1 MMKASEQKKAAKAF
15 AEYWKDK
22 GYEKGESQKFWLSLL
37 RSVFGVEEP
46 EKFIEFE
53 NQVLNQHMN
62 FIDAY
67 IPASRV
73 MIEQKSSNKD
83 LRKGILQSDGTYQT
97 PFQQAQRYIPN
108 LPLDLHPRYIIT
120 CNFQT
125 FLIYDMQHPLADPH
139 EIKLANLERDYYQLA
154 FITEGWQKAHLKE
167 ELELSVKSGELV
179 GKLYDALLAQ
189 YKAILGDEKGNVSAE
204 VLRDLNKLC
213 VRLVFCFYAEDAGI
227 LGHKKMFQEYLG
239 GFKPSQMRKA
249 LIDLF
254 NILDTPE
261 AERDPLDDS
270 PAAAF
275 PYVNGGLF
283 ANSSAK
289 EVPPFTEEIV
299 KLMLDECCSHDWS
312 KISPTIFGAVFESTL
327 NPETRRSG
335 GMHYTSIENIHK
347 VIDPLFLDDLREE
360 FDYACSLKTENIVL
374 DRLRKLHDTI
384 SKLSFFDPACG
395 SGNFL
400 TETYISLRRLE
411 NDIIRR
417 RLGIGGTFL
426 TEINNPIRVSIGQF
440 YGIEINDFAVSV
452 ARTALWI
459 AESQM
464 MQETESILDTS
475 LVFLPLKTDAT
486 IVEGN
491 ALRLD
496 WKTVAPPEKI
506 SYIMGNPPFVGYSL
520 QSPEQKEDMLH
531 IYTDENGKP
540 YKTAGKID
548 YVAAWYF
555 KTAEFMQNTNIRAA
569 LVSTNS
575 ITQGEQVASVWK
587 PLYDRFGIHID
598 FAHRTFRWDSEA
610 SLKAHVHCVIV
621 GFSVADNHELR
632 NLYDSGHLL
641 KTEQINPY
649 LISGPLVFIGNRTK
663 PLCDVPE
670 MRNGNRPL
678 DGGNLIIEEE
688 EYNDFIKKEPNA
700 IKFIK
705 RFMMGYEF
713 INNKNRWCLWLVD
726 ATPKELNAMPLVM
739 QRVQKVKEMREQS
752 TFPQTREL
760 AAFPTRFRETLNPER
775 FIAIPKVSSEQRRY
789 VPMGYL
795 DKSVIPGDKLFII
808 ENATLYEFGVLTSN
822 VHMAWMRA
830 ICGRLKSDYS
840 YSNTIVYNNFPWPMS
855 TPEQKAKIEQTARAI
870 LDARAKYP
878 DSSLADLY
886 KETTMPPEL
895 RKAHQENDKAVMTA
909 YGFDWRHMT
918 ESDCVA
924 ELFKMYEK
932 LVAAQ
937 QEINLKERN
946 NK

>member
-1 MMKASEQKKAAKAF
+1 MQTAKELKEQQKAAKAF
-15 AEYWKDK
+15 AAYWKDK
-22 GYEKGESQKFWLSLL
+22 GYEKGESQPFWLSLL
-37 RSVFGVEEP
+37 RDVFKIEHP
-46 EKFIEFE
+46 EQFIQFE
-53 NQVLNQHMN
+53 NPVLIQHMS

-67 IPASRV
+67 IPSSRV
-73 MIEQKSSNKD
+73 MIEQKSRDKD
-83 LRKGILQSDGTYQT
+83 LRKGVKQSDGAVLT

-108 LPLDLHPRYIIT
+108 LPVELHPQYIIT

-125 FLIYDMQHPLADPH
+125 FLIYDMSYPSADPY
-139 EIKLANLERDYYQLA
+139 EIKLEDLEKEAYRLS
-154 FITEGWQKAHLKE
+154 FIAEGCKNNHIIKE
-167 ELELSVKSGELV
+167 RELSIKAGELV
-179 GKLYDALLAQ
+179 GKLYNALEKQ
-189 YKAILGDEKGNVSAE
+189 YAAVLSDGDTKKLTAE
-204 VLRDLNKLC
+204 VRSWLNKLC
-213 VRLVFCFYAEDAGI
+213 VRLVFCFYAEDAGVF
-227 LGHKKMFQEYLG
+227 GKKKMFHDYLA
-239 GFKPSQMRKA
+239 GFNVQNVRKA

-254 NILDTPE
+254 AILDTKE
-261 AERDPLDDS
+261 EDRDPFDES
-270 PAAAF
+270 PASAF

-283 ANSSAK
+283 SNCSNK
-289 EVPPFTEEIV
+289 EVPPLTEEIV
-299 KLMLDECCSHDWS
+299 KIILEDCCEQFNWAG
-312 KISPTIFGAVFESTL
+312 ISPVIFGSLFESTM
-327 NPETRRSG
+327 NPETRRSSG
-335 GMHYTSIENIHK
+335 LHYTSVENIHK
-347 VIDPLFLDDLREE
+347 VIDPLFLDDLKSE
-360 FDYACSLKTENIVL
+360 FAKICEIKMRKNRRAALAKFQDKLTTIVVG
-374 DRLRKLHDTI
+374 
-384 SKLSFFDPACG
+384 DPACG

-400 TETYISLRRLE
+400 TESYISLRRIE
-411 NDIIRR
+411 NEVLKRLVTDKEDEGILLADIK
-417 RLGIGGTFL
+417 
-426 TEINNPIRVSIGQF
+426 VSIGQF

-452 ARTALWI
+452 AKTALWI

-464 MQETESILDTS
+464 MNAAESIIGTTRD
-475 LVFLPLKTDAT
+475 FLPLTTNAN

-496 WKTVAPPEKI
+496 WDKVFPKDSIRFIA
-506 SYIMGNPPFVGYSL
+506 SNPPFIGYSM
-520 QSPEQKEDMLH
+520 QSPEQKADMLR

-555 KTAEFMQNTNIRAA
+555 KASAFMQNSNIRTAF
-569 LVSTNS
+569 VSTNS

-587 PLYDRFGIHID
+587 PLYDRFGVHID
-598 FAHRTFRWDSEA
+598 FAYRTFRWDSEA
-610 SLKAHVHCVIV
+610 SIKAHVHCVIV
-621 GFSVADNHELR
+621 GFSSTESHEAR
-632 NLYDSGHLL
+632 ALYDNGHVLI
-641 KTEQINPY
+641 TDQINPY
-649 LISGPLVFIGNRTK
+649 LISGPLVFIETRTK
-663 PLCDVPE
+663 PLCNVPT
-670 MRNGNRPL
+670 MRNGNRPV

-700 IKFIK
+700 VKFIK

-840 YSNTIVYNNFPWPMS
+840 YSNTIVYNNFPWPNP
-855 TPEQKAKIEQTARAI
+855 TPDQRAKIEQTAQAI
-870 LDARAKYP
+870 LDARAKFP

-886 KETTMPPEL
+886 DDLTMPPEL
-895 RKAHQENDKAVMTA
+895 RKAHQENDRAVMEA
-909 YGFDWRHMT
+909 YGFDWRSMT
-918 ESDCVA
+918 ESDVVA

-932 LVAAQ
+932 LVAEKGNQ
-937 QEINLKERN
+937 
-946 NK
+946 